1 MAMPELKSCV
11 IRPSSLGE
19 GDVALWRSFLQSSPA
34 FAAPFLSHAYAV
46 TAERCFGGV
55 HVAKF
60 EQGGQTAGFFPF
72 QYRSPFHRLAGIG
85 EAVSGYLA
93 DYFGLIAAPDFRISD
108 GELLRAAGLNAI
120 YFTHLEETQAAFGLS
135 GTQPELGVRIDFPD
149 GGKAFWDERRKLDK
163 KFTGDTERRE
173 RRLIETHGPLRF
185 VFRHADCR
193 GELQKLIEAKR
204 AQYARTGVK
213 DSMGEASTRRFL
225 EMLCEVSD
233 PDCRATLSTLHAGD
247 RWIGS
252 HFGLMHGTTLH
263 YWFPVY
269 NPQMRNFGP
278 GRLLIKAIIDASTEN
293 GVTRIDRGAGD
304 SQAKLDFETSRHQ
317 FLRGIWSR
325 PGFASLGYRAAL
337 SMQWRLQTLRKKAA
351 AESPA

>member
-1 MAMPELKSCV
+1 MPELKSSV
-11 IRPSSLGE
+11 IRPSSLDE
-19 GDVALWRSFLQSSPA
+19 DDVALWRSFLQSSPA

-55 HVAKF
+55 HVVKF
-60 EQGGQTAGFFPF
+60 ERGGQPVGFFPF
-72 QYRSPFHRLAGIG
+72 QYRSSLHRLAGIG
-85 EAVSGYLA
+85 EAASGYLA
-93 DYFGLIAAPDFRISD
+93 DYFGLVAAPEFKISD

-120 YFTHLEETQAAFGLS
+120 YFTHLEETQTAFGLT
-135 GTQPELGVRIDFPD
+135 GAQPELGVRIDFPD
-149 GGKAFWDERRKLDK
+149 GGKAFWDLRRKLDK

-173 RRLIETHGPLRF
+173 RRLIEAHGPLRF
-185 VFRHADCR
+185 VFRHADGK

-225 EMLCEVSD
+225 EMLSDVSD

-247 RWIGS
+247 QWIGS
-252 HFGLMHGTTLH
+252 HFGLMHGSTLH

-278 GRLLIKAIIDASTEN
+278 GRLLIKAIIDTAAEN

-304 SQAKLDFETSRHQ
+304 SQAKLDFETSRHR
-317 FLRGIWSR
+317 FLRGMWSK
-325 PGFASLGYRAAL
+325 PGLVSLGYRATL
-337 SMQWRLQTLRKKAA
+337 SAQWRLQRFRAKAS
-351 AESPA
+351 AEAPA